1 MPTAAPAFPRIACRA
16 SQARWRCPRP
26 PEPVVSGL
34 RVRVLDMTSERSL
47 IAGLRAHAP
56 KDAERDLDPGADALE
71 SVKDRLGL
79 VMAFW
84 RGDALIATIRLMP
97 SGHGL
102 TLAEKR
108 WADVTRARH
117 AFGARSWEVGRL
129 IVAPEHRS
137 MDLLRACLA
146 LSLQTLLQHTDARYL
161 HASCSPLLARLYR
174 WFGFATASTAR
185 GETGAHHVLIHA
197 PVDDVA
203 RALGLALA
211 LPVTA

>member
-1 MPTAAPAFPRIACRA
+1 MA
-16 SQARWRCPRP
+16 
-26 PEPVVSGL
+26 SGL
-34 RVRVLDMTSERSL
+34 RVRVLDMTRERSL
-47 IAGLRAHAP
+47 VAGLRAHAP
-56 KDAERDLDPGADALE
+56 MEAERDLDPGADALE
-71 SVKDRLGL
+71 GVKDRLGM

-84 RGDALIATIRLMP
+84 HGDALIATIRLMP
-97 SGHGL
+97 SGHGV

-108 WADVTRARH
+108 WADVTRARR
-117 AFGARSWEVGRL
+117 AFGVRSWEVGRL

-137 MDLLRACLA
+137 MDLLRTCLA

-174 WFGFATASTAR
+174 WFGFATESTVC
-185 GETGAHHVLIHA
+185 GETGAPHVLIHA

-211 LPVTA
+211 QPATA